1 MAHLSNF
8 GVGNFRAF
16 KDFYNFKFAPIT
28 VLTGTN
34 SSGKSS
40 LIKAILLIKD
50 AIEKNDNYDSEHYLG
65 ITSLEKVS
73 FSQRLNLGNFST
85 VVNRE
90 SNSNIISITLPFN
103 LFSRIEEP
111 CSMCLEYIQ
120 SQTLVKDM
128 RLKSMLLLESE
139 DRLLLKLETNQNT
152 YINNI
157 VFSNFHSLL
166 VRHDKYV
173 ADAEEKAGITD
184 KHWLHQSKLTLKP
197 LLNYLFLENI
207 NWIADHISVIYKHL
221 TIDQQLDL
229 FNTVKKTKE
238 EIEFISTKEGITPEQ
253 LLLKFELSHLDRL
266 NSDINLW
273 GVTNPLEVIDTLN
286 AFTTFDEIDEPSIYL
301 RGWVKDY
308 VVDVKKQ
315 IPSFC
320 NELIIKPNLWQRI
333 KSIKHENEYHTDKFF
348 FDRIA
353 KEFKSSYQNQS
364 RLFKSMDYVSSVRTK
379 VDRIYRVGNKDS
391 NLDELLLE
399 YLNTDFE
406 SGIIGWMSFLVK
418 KIGIADKLEIIPTED
433 SAGAKIILTKD
444 GRSAEL
450 ADYGYGIAQL
460 IPILL
465 RLHMAINKAIP
476 PDIDLDPDLTP
487 NPYIIILE
495 EPETNLHPSLQSKLA
510 DVFIECNKRLGI
522 QFIIETHSE
531 YLIRRLQRRTAE
543 YYNEKKKNELSVP
556 TDFTQIYYFFP
567 PDNVPEGEKQI
578 YPINIQQDG
587 ALTKNFG
594 TGFFDEAGNED
605 LLLYQIAKHNKN

>member
-16 KDFYNFKFAPIT
+16 KGFYNFKFAPIT

-65 ITSLEKVS
+65 ITPLEKVS

-90 SNSNIISITLPFN
+90 SNSDIISITLPFN
-103 LFSRIEEP
+103 LFPSIEEP

-120 SQTLVKDM
+120 SQTPVKDM
-128 RLKSMLLLESE
+128 RLKSMFLLESE

-152 YINNI
+152 YINNV

-173 ADAEEKAGITD
+173 ADAEAKAGITD

-221 TIDQQLDL
+221 TTDKQLDL

-253 LLLKFELSHLDRL
+253 LLLRFELSHLDRL

-286 AFTTFDEIDEPSIYL
+286 AFTSFDEIEEPSIYL

-379 VDRIYRVGNKDS
+379 VDRIYRVGSKDS

-444 GRSAEL
+444 GRAAEL
-450 ADYGYGIAQL
+450 ADFGYGIAQL

-465 RLHMAINKAIP
+465 RLHMVINKAIP
-476 PDIDLDPDLTP
+476 LDVEPDQTP
-487 NPYIIILE
+487 HPHTIILE

-543 YYNEKKKNELSVP
+543 FYNENRKNEISIP
-556 TDFTQIYYFFP
+556 TDYTQIYYFYP

-578 YPINIQQDG
+578 YPINIQRDG